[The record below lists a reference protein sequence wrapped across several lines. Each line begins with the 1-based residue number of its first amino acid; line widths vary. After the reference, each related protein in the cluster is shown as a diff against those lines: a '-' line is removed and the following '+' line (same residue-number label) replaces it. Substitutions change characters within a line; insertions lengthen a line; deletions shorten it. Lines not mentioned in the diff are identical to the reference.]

1 MAGPALF
8 RIDRRYEIAPRTAFH
23 RYGTFVLTIASGR
36 RGLTAVGVPA
46 AGSAISIRK
55 SRVSLHG
62 PYPDPFHVSTFQ
74 LAAPALIKM
83 PGDTVQSPAPIE
95 QPASPGRYQR
105 STLTLSRSVTC
116 SR

>member
-1 MAGPALF
+1 M
-8 RIDRRYEIAPRTAFH
+8 DRRYEIAPATAVH
-23 RYGTFVLTIASGR
+23 RYGTFVLTIVPV
-36 RGLTAVGVPA
+36 GLRAPGIAA

-74 LAAPALIKM
+74 LAAPALINT
-83 PGDTVQSPAPIE
+83 PGDTVQRPEPSG

-105 STLTLSRSVTC
+105 SMLTLSRSVTC